1 MKGTAMKIFNFH
13 QANCLFKNGC
23 EIINMGISN
32 TDKMPYV
39 RFLADDKFKKYMK
52 EWQERCK
59 SLKK

>member
-1 MKGTAMKIFNFH
+1 MKIFNFH
-13 QANCLFKNGC
+13 QANFLFKNGC

-59 SLKK
+59 NLKK

>member
-13 QANCLFKNGC
+13 QANFLFKNGC

-52 EWQERCK
+52 EWQESCI